1 MSRKTFAR
9 AGLAALCLAVLCA
22 LSSCVDQH
30 PVRDGGDERSGKRIV
45 ATSPAVASMCD
56 RLDLDLVGVPAT
68 SRALPQRY
76 GDAEVVGPPMGP
88 DLEKLS
94 MLRPDCIVAPGSLLN
109 DLQPKFAQ
117 IGAPSM
123 FVDLNSVEGLHR
135 SMDYLGIAFG
145 REAEALKARAE
156 YEAFMTAYRQ
166 GIEGLVRPRVLV
178 LMGVPGSYLVAT
190 PRSYAGSLVQQA
202 GGENVYADAADA
214 FVNVSVED
222 MLDRDPDVIL
232 RTSHAL
238 PDQVMEMFAQ
248 EFSSNDTWKHF
259 RAVRAGRVYD
269 LSHERFGMSA
279 TFAYPEALEELK
291 PLLYGNGETV

>member
-1 MSRKTFAR
+1 MSTGRLAR
-9 AGLAALCLAVLCA
+9 VGLAAACLAMLCLLVA
-22 LSSCVDQH
+22 CVDQH
-30 PVRDGGDERSGKRIV
+30 PARDGENGVSGKRIV

-76 GDAEVVGPPMGP
+76 SGAQVVGPPMGP

-94 MLRPDCIVAPGSLLN
+94 MLRPDCVVAPGSLLN

-117 IGAPSM
+117 VGAPSM
-123 FVDLNSVEGLHR
+123 FVDLNSTEGLHR
-135 SMDYLGIAFG
+135 SMDYLGAAFG
-145 REAEALKARAE
+145 RKAEARKARAE
-156 YEAFMTAYRQ
+156 YEAFMAEYRQ
-166 GIEGLVRPRVLV
+166 GREGLAHPRVLV

-190 PRSYAGSLVQQA
+190 PKSYAGSLVQQA

-222 MLDRDPDVIL
+222 MLKRDPDIIL

-238 PDQVMEMFAQ
+238 PAQVMEMFAQ

-259 RAVRAGRVYD
+259 RAVRAGRVFD

-279 TFAYPEALEELK
+279 TFAYSEALEELK
-291 PLLYGNGETV
+291 PLLYGSGETA